1 MDKKLDNE
9 ITVNKC
15 VIGDTYYLDGMW
27 YDYNFITFK
36 HKPLIN
42 TPVKF
47 IGKLDKGF
55 KHNKGRHAFEM
66 LNGKVIYLYAKDT
79 MLLEPTAN
87 PEILEANASIKF
99 KEKYG

>member
-1 MDKKLDNE
+1 MGKLLKNE
-9 ITVNKC
+9 IVVNKC
-15 VIGDTYYLDGMW
+15 VIGDTYYLNGMW
-27 YDYNFITFK
+27 YDYNFVTFK

-55 KHNKGRHAFEM
+55 KHNKGRYVFEM
-66 LNGKVIYLYAKDT
+66 LSGKVIHAYANDT
-79 MLLEPTAN
+79 MLLGPIIN
-87 PEILEANASIKF
+87 PEIIETNSSIKF

>member
-1 MDKKLDNE
+1 MGKKLDNE
-9 ITVNKC
+9 IIVNKC

-27 YDYNFITFK
+27 YDYNFTTLK

-55 KHNKGRHAFEM
+55 KYNTGRYTFEM
-66 LNGKVIYLYAKDT
+66 LNGKVIYLYSKDT
-79 MLLEPTAN
+79 MLLEPIAN
-87 PEILEANASIKF
+87 PEILETNASIKF